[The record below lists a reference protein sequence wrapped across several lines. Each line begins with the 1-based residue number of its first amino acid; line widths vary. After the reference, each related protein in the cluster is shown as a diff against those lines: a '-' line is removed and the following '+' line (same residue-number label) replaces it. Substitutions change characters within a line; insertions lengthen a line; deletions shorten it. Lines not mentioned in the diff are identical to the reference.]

1 MSTNHLDRR
10 DFSRMS
16 LAALGGA
23 MAGTTALAQQ
33 AAPVNPPKPIAPPK
47 VIAPPNVTPP
57 AKAPKTN
64 PPPKDAAKPADPQDK
79 AAADKAA
86 ADKAAADKAAAEK
99 KKKNEKPKEIHLC
112 RGLNSCQGKGKSG
125 DNKCA
130 GQGTCATTLNAPH
143 ECATGNACKGQG
155 GCSETVGKNQCAGL
169 GNGSVPL
176 LDEEWPRLRKE
187 FEARMAR
194 LKKKVGSQSRGRT
207 SGQGTSHARRHGPA
221 RRCHGCEAR
230 PKCPAWREPAR
241 HAPGAEW
248 NSARA
253 EKHGRQ
259 QDANPPRS
267 AHHASA
273 QDRGRHSGH
282 SRRVDRGRQKED
294 AEAGPEEVVSAAHPV
309 RTTINCSVRTS
320 GLRSW
325 CSRALRRQQQDSKN
339 DRHYDVAI

>member
-86 ADKAAADKAAAEK
+86 ADKAAADKAAADK

-194 LKKKVGSQSRGRT
+194 LKKKVGPAPASADEEQFAAQLQEAEAKAAAEQAAKEQAMRDGT
-207 SGQGTSHARRHGPA
+207 APPDDATAAKQGPN
-221 RRCHGCEAR
+221 AR
-230 PKCPAWREPAR
+230 PGGNRPGTRPAPNGTRPAPR
-241 HAPGAEW
+241 NTAENKTPTRPAP
-248 NSARA
+248 
-253 EKHGRQ
+253 
-259 QDANPPRS
+259 
-267 AHHASA
+267 
-273 QDRGRHSGH
+273 
-282 SRRVDRGRQKED
+282 
-294 AEAGPEEVVSAAHPV
+294 
-309 RTTINCSVRTS
+309 RTTPPPKTEEDTADILGELT
-320 GLRSW
+320 GGDKKKTPKP
-325 CSRALRRQQQDSKN
+325 APKK
-339 DRHYDVAI
+339 